1 MGRTFWATYDL
12 LVGGLA
18 CAAGVC
24 VVALV
29 ALPAID
35 FVTRITGMRPISW
48 IFDLSAYLLMLFTF
62 LSAPWLLKCGNH
74 VAVDILVTNVS
85 MSLRRILLC
94 TANALGLCAC
104 LGLIYAGWIAT
115 SDSFLAGSLII
126 KEMIFPEWWVQSVIP
141 ATALILVPGF
151 AREIWRL
158 LTGYREGDVKRAT
171 AATF

>member
-1 MGRTFWATYDL
+1 LGRRLWAAYDL
-12 LVGGLA
+12 LVAGLA
-18 CAAGVC
+18 WIAGAC

-35 FVTRITGMRPISW
+35 FVIRISGTRPISW

-62 LSAPWLLKCGNH
+62 LTAPWLLKCGNH
-74 VAVDILVTNVS
+74 VAVDILVANVS
-85 MSLRRILLC
+85 IRLRLILLC
-94 TANALGLCAC
+94 AANVLGLGAC
-104 LGLIYAGWIAT
+104 LGLIYAGWMAT

-126 KEMIFPEWWVQSVIP
+126 KELIFPEWWVQSVIP
-141 ATALILVPGF
+141 TTALILVPGF

-158 LTGYREGDVKRAT
+158 LTANRDVEVKRAT